1 MRKHWK
7 LLTALGAVILVIAV
21 AVVLLN
27 PPTPAAKPDE
37 PSSLQASGKFGFP
50 VSGIRI
56 GEGGTKTASDGKTPT
71 GYNGS
76 CDSAAQAAANY
87 THLIEDVNVST
98 WAQQKKILTEVG
110 KQGPW
115 VERVSYKGDL
125 LTTAKDLPNGPFDG
139 GWFTRSDVASGGLY
153 RVASCDEKKKAIVQV
168 FTGAIAARVNKDPA
182 AFFQTVTFELLWDG
196 DWKISDAA
204 IVTNGQDFGGRVKDA
219 GPMSVG
225 TNMEDEATPVLRD
238 ELVNAFFK
246 DIGREGWVEYANAKR

>member
-27 PPTPAAKPDE
+27 PPAPAAKQDD
-37 PSSLQASGKFGFP
+37 PSPLQASGKFGFP
-50 VSGIRI
+50 VSGIMI
-56 GEGGTKTASDGKTPT
+56 GDGGTKTASDGKTIT

-87 THLIEDVNVST
+87 THLIKDLKLDT
-98 WAQQKKILTEVG
+98 WAQQKKALTEVS
-110 KQGPW
+110 KSGPW
-115 VERVSYKGDL
+115 FERITSSNNVL
-125 LTTAKDLPNGPFDG
+125 AEAKSPVPGSFEG
-139 GWFTRSDVASGGLY
+139 GWYSRTDVAAGGLY
-153 RVASCDEKKKAIVQV
+153 RVASCDEKKKAVVQV
-168 FTGAIAARVNKDPA
+168 FTGAVSARVNKA
-182 AFFQTVTFELLWDG
+182 ANGVFQTVTFELVWNG

-204 IVTNGQDFGGRVKDA
+204 IVAKGQDFGGRVKDA

-225 TNMEDEATPVLRD
+225 TNMEDEGTPVLRD

-246 DIGREGWVEYANAKR
+246 DISREGWVEYANAKR